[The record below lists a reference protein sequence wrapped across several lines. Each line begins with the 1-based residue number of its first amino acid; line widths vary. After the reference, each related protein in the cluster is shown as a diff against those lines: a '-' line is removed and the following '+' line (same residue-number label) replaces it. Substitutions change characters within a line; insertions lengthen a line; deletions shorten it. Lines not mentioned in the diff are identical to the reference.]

1 MEMEK
6 LHVFRGCLKLPLN
19 LTSYFLIFL
28 FHILSISIQSTATSP
43 LRVMFLSSDTG
54 GGHRASAESLGKQV
68 SLCQLSAF
76 NISVVNWYD
85 LLT

>member
-1 MEMEK
+1 VKK
-6 LHVFRGCLKLPLN
+6 LNVCRGCLKLLLN
-19 LTSYFLIFL
+19 LTSY
-28 FHILSISIQSTATSP
+28 FHILSISIQATATSP
-43 LRVMFLSSDTG
+43 LRVMFLSADTG

-76 NISVVNWYD
+76 NILVVNWYD